1 VFRYNAPPI
10 TAPHYLQFVND
21 PLPTSQSDL
30 KQFPLGW
37 FATGFVLF
45 ILLLNLWVI
54 NRFDLGVDE
63 AHYAL
68 YGLYLDWSYF
78 DHPPLIGWLQA
89 IALMVSEEVWAIRL
103 WAILSSL
110 LSCFLLYRLVK
121 RLYPEASPLLAPLSV
136 ILLQS
141 AVIFQL
147 MALALVPDM
156 LLLPA
161 GLMVALVLH
170 QLFEEGETFQR
181 WLLLGLCMGLAAL
194 AKYTAITLLLSVV
207 LLLFIRWRC
216 SLLLRAGVWQAVLV
230 TLILILPII
239 GWNWSHDWI
248 SFLYQLDHGVPKDEP
263 WLLARFA
270 KSQAIQFF
278 TYGPAIYLFSLVG
291 FIWAIRHIQTVGHQY
306 LLAFALPI
314 LLLFGWGS
322 GFDEGL
328 PHWTLLG
335 WTFLAPLAAG
345 WLISQWQK
353 KWLRVFTGIC
363 GAYALLLSLVLHAEL
378 FSPWI
383 PFEENRYPLYDLHG
397 WDEAATKAAELKSI
411 IDKEEGHKTRLFVGN
426 WSQGSR
432 IMWYARPHNV
442 AVLDKRYDQFDL
454 WNGPLESGDS
464 GILIITNQ
472 TRKKSEKLQR
482 QFNSCE
488 LVDTFEKQLRGTT
501 IDRFEFYR
509 CVGLK
514 NG

>member
-1 VFRYNAPPI
+1 VA
-10 TAPHYLQFVND
+10 
-21 PLPTSQSDL
+21 
-30 KQFPLGW
+30 
-37 FATGFVLF
+37 
-45 ILLLNLWVI
+45 ILLLNLLVI
-54 NRFDLGVDE
+54 NRFALGVDE

-68 YGLYLDWSYF
+68 YGLHLDWSYF

-89 IALMVSEEVWAIRL
+89 IALMVSEEAWALRF

-121 RLYPEASPLLAPLSV
+121 QLYPEASPLLAPLSV

-147 MALALVPDM
+147 MALALVPDT

-170 QLFEEGETFQR
+170 SLLETGENRQK
-181 WLLLGLCMGLAAL
+181 WLLLGLGMGLAAL
-194 AKYTAITLLLSVV
+194 AKYSAITLVMSIL

-216 SLLLRAGVWQAVLV
+216 SVLIRAGIWQAVLLTV
-230 TLILILPII
+230 ILILPII

-248 SFLYQLDHGVPKDEP
+248 SFLYQLDHGVPADEP

-270 KSQAIQFF
+270 KSQAIQLF
-278 TYGPAIYLFSLVG
+278 TYGPALYLLGIVG
-291 FIWAIRHIQTVGHQY
+291 LFWAMGDIRTVGHQY

-322 GFDEGL
+322 GLDEGL
-328 PHWTLLG
+328 PHWTLMG
-335 WTFLAPLAAG
+335 WAFLSPLAAG
-345 WLISQWQK
+345 WLISQWHR
-353 KWLRVFTGIC
+353 KWVRIVAGIC
-363 GAYALLLSLVLHAEL
+363 AAYALLLSLVLHAEL
-378 FSPWI
+378 HTPWI

-397 WDEAATKAAELKSI
+397 WDEAATKAAELNLKMAE
-411 IDKEEGHKTRLFVGN
+411 EEGAETRLFVGN
-426 WSQGSR
+426 WSQASR

-454 WNGPLESGDS
+454 WSGPLKTGDS

-472 TRKKSEKLQR
+472 TRKKSTKFQQR
-482 QFNSCE
+482 FESCE
-488 LVDTFEKQLRGTT
+488 LADSIEKQLRGTT
-501 IDRFEFYR
+501 IDRFELYR

-514 NG
+514 